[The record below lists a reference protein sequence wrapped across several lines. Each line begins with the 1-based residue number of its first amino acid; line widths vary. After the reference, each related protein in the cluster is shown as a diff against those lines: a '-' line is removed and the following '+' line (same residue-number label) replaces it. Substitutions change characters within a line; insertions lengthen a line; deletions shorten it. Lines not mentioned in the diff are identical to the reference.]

1 MDRSLR
7 MITAMYD
14 RVTTRQVH
22 RGRLLT
28 VQVLSFTDP
37 QGRLIEREV
46 VRHPGA
52 VLIVPWLKENRL
64 VLLRN
69 QRLVVNECLWELPAG
84 TLEPGEE
91 PAEAA
96 RRELAQETGYQAGTI
111 FKLGEFYTS
120 PGFCD
125 ELIKVFVARDLRFVG
140 QQLDEGEEIEVRVM
154 EQAQALAMVD
164 DGRIRDAKTIAGLL
178 MWARLPSGTVA

>member
-1 MDRSLR
+1 MIIAMD
-7 MITAMYD
+7 D
-14 RVTTRQVH
+14 RLTTRQVY

-28 VQVLSFTDP
+28 VQVLSFTDY

-52 VLIVPWLKENRL
+52 VLIVPRLKENRL

-69 QRLVVNECLWELPAG
+69 QRVAVNERLWELPAG
-84 TLEPGEE
+84 TLEPGED

-96 RRELAQETGYQAGTI
+96 RRELAEETGYRAGTI

-125 ELIKVFVARDLRFVG
+125 ELIEVFVARDLRFVG
-140 QQLDEGEEIEVRVM
+140 QQLEAGEEIDVRVM
-154 EQAQALAMVD
+154 EQAEALAMVD

-178 MWARLPSGTVA
+178 MWSRLPQETVV